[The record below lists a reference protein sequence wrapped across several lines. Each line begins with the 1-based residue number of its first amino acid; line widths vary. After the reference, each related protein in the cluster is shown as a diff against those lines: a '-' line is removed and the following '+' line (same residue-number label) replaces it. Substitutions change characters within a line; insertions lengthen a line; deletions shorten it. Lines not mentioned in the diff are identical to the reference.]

1 MSTAPIITA
10 ALLLAASAH
19 GSTTTVTFEDGVNT
33 GLWTYGFGMSIPM
46 SGGNPGRYLR
56 SQGLDTFAPQLRTQG
71 SSIFTGDYRAAG
83 VTALGVDL
91 QTFAVD
97 FSAAERPLSLLLVS
111 DNGTPGNFDDDYAA
125 YIVGDSDIPV
135 PGEGWKSF
143 SFDVPSSSLSLPAG
157 WNFIQFGFK
166 SPANPD
172 WNDVITDVS
181 EVIFFSG
188 DPEFFFIFQM
198 WTLGADNISITT
210 APPPP
215 ECVAD
220 ANGDNRTDAADLS
233 VLLAQFGQSVPPGT
247 DADFN
252 GDGVVDAADLSV
264 LLGQFGCGT

>member
-1 MSTAPIITA
+1 MTTATTIVA
-10 ALLLAASAH
+10 ALLVAASAQ
-19 GSTTTVTFEDGVNT
+19 GATTTVMFEDGVNT
-33 GLWTYGFGMSIPM
+33 GLWTYGVGMSIPS

-56 SQGLDTFAPQLRTQG
+56 SDGLDTFAPQLRTQG

-97 FSAAERPLSLLLVS
+97 FSAAGRPLSLLLVS
-111 DNGTPGNFDDDYAA
+111 NNGTPGNSNDDYAA
-125 YIVGDSDIPV
+125 YIVGNSNIPV

-143 SFDVPSSSLSLPAG
+143 SFDVPSSSQALPAG
-157 WNFIQFGFK
+157 WNFIQFGSQ

-172 WNDVITDVS
+172 WNDVITGVDQ
-181 EVIFFSG
+181 VIFFYG

-198 WTLGADNISITT
+198 WALGADNLSITT
-210 APPPP
+210 APPPK
-215 ECVAD
+215 CVAD

-252 GDGVVDAADLSV
+252 GDGAVDAADLSV